1 MNRLDPLADPPALT
15 ETDLE
20 TGLLDLALRG
30 FIPQTADLTPAME
43 RGTLEWENTE
53 GLAGGK
59 VDIG

>member
-20 TGLLDLALRG
+20 TGLLDLAMRG

-43 RGTLEWENTE
+43 RGTHSMGNFTE
-53 GLAGGK
+53 G
-59 VDIG
+59 